1 MICRTSTESEASFS
15 ESGFPRRNGNPQ
27 PVWNHQRRSNGHL
40 PELPRTLTRGEEG
53 ESKFNLKVV
62 LERWQYR

>member
-27 PVWNHQRRSNGHL
+27 PAWNHQRRSNGHL